1 MFTPCASS
9 FMHIHAMI
17 QSILIEF
24 EHADK
29 IAGPIS
35 SIHSVKNVLGV
46 RSNEKR
52 VETVKSKAR

>member
-1 MFTPCASS
+1 
-9 FMHIHAMI
+9 MI